1 MDNQIYKLP
10 FMKKVLVCIFFL
22 VSNQYLFAQADLTLT
37 INDFLNW
44 SPSVINQ
51 SNISNTILSLREK
64 SNNFQLIS
72 NVDTNAKILY
82 SPDGMDNFGPYID
95 SSSQFNLFNFSHWQY
110 IDILAWFG
118 GSAGTPILIPSKAW
132 VDAAHKNGVKVIG
145 TIFFAPTVYGGTQA
159 AVQSFLQKDI
169 NGNYIASSQLIAIA
183 NYYNFD
189 GWIFNCET
197 QINSATGADFSSFIN
212 QFDSSYNGEII
223 WYDAMLQN
231 GSISYQNKLNANNA
245 YFFQHSTGLF
255 TNYSWSQATTVASSN
270 TYALGLAR
278 SPFDVY
284 TGADMWPNRTAQ
296 PAFSNYTWIDKI
308 FPSGVAK
315 TSIALFATNFTF
327 NYGGFSTFNNDPA
340 DYASFYATERK
351 IFSGNDETPFAI
363 DNAWKGIG
371 NYIAARTTIKS
382 LPFSTDF
389 NTGHGLNYYSNGNV
403 LSSGSWHNMSHQ
415 SILPTWTFY
424 NSGINIDYDFND
436 AYNGGSSIILTSTTS
451 TGFFTIPLYSTDIVA
466 QTSGV
471 IGKLA
476 FKSSTAIDS
485 IGIQLQKSN
494 ATFTNIYFHPI
505 GNGTWENLLSSVV
518 GIGSNDTIVAMNL
531 LINSATPFTI
541 NLGGFEIN
549 SSLTGLNTLAN
560 KSATIL
566 KAYPNPSNGEVTF
579 SNLSNTDGKLSIF
592 DLKGSNVKFEPLL
605 AGELKK
611 IKFKENA
618 VYIYEFKSKSGS
630 TSGKIIVN

>member
-51 SNISNTILSLREK
+51 SNISNTILSRREK

-197 QINSATGADFSSFIN
+197 QINSSTGSDFSSFIN

-308 FPSGVAK
+308 FPGGVAK

-371 NYIAARTTIKS
+371 NYIAARTTITS

-451 TGFFTIPLYSTDIVA
+451 TGFFTIPLYSTEIVA

-549 SSLTGLNTLAN
+549 SSVTGLNTLAN
-560 KSATIL
+560 ENPPIL
-566 KAYPNPSNGEVTF
+566 QVYPNPSNGEISF
-579 SNLSNTDGKLSIF
+579 SNLSNRDGKLSIF
-592 DLKGSNVKFEPLL
+592 DLKGSEVKFESIIS
-605 AGELKK
+605 GKTSKLKL
-611 IKFKENA
+611 IRSA
-618 VYIYEFKSKSGS
+618 VYIYEFKTESGYK
-630 TSGKIIVN
+630 SGKIIIN

>member
-1 MDNQIYKLP
+1 M
-10 FMKKVLVCIFFL
+10 FFL
-22 VSNQYLFAQADLTLT
+22 ISNQFLFAQADLSLT
-37 INDFLNW
+37 IIDFLNW
-44 SPSVINQ
+44 NPSIINQ
-51 SNISNTILSLREK
+51 SNISYTTLNHREK
-64 SNNFQLIS
+64 SKNFQLIS

-145 TIFFAPTVYGGTQA
+145 TIFFAPAVYGGTQA

-169 NGNYIASSQLIAIA
+169 NGNYIASSQLMAIA

-197 QINSATGADFSSFIN
+197 QVNSTTGADFSSFIN
-212 QFDSSYNGEII
+212 QFDSSYNGEVI

-270 TYALGLAR
+270 TYALSLAR

-351 IFSGNDETPFAI
+351 IFSGNDENPFLI
-363 DNAWKGIG
+363 DLAWKGIG
-371 NYIAARTTIKS
+371 NYIAARTTITT

-389 NTGHGLNYYSNGNV
+389 NTGHGLNYYSNGIV
-403 LSSGSWHNMSHQ
+403 LSSGTWHNMSHQ

-424 NSGINIDYDFND
+424 NSSVNMDYDFND
-436 AYNGGSSIILTSTTS
+436 AYNGGSSIALSSTSLGGS
-451 TGFFTIPLYSTDIVA
+451 YNIPLYSTDIVT
-466 QTSGV
+466 QLNSLVGG
-471 IGKLA
+471 IA
-476 FKSSTAIDS
+476 FKSSSATIDS
-485 IGIQLQKSN
+485 IGVQLQSKNS
-494 ATFTNIYFHPI
+494 TFKNIYIHPTS
-505 GNGTWENLLSSVV
+505 NGSWENLQSLPTVINS
-518 GIGSNDTIVAMNL
+518 GDTIVALNL
-531 LINSATPFTI
+531 LLKSSGPFTI
-541 NLGGFEIN
+541 NIGKFEVKTITTGTEELIN
-549 SSLTGLNTLAN
+549 SS
-560 KSATIL
+560 SDIIQVF
-566 KAYPNPSNGEVTF
+566 PNPSFGEVQF
-579 SNLSNTDGKLSIF
+579 FNSSKSIGELSIF
-592 DLKGSNVKFEPLL
+592 DLRGVKVKFEPLL
-605 AGELKK
+605 ADEIKK

-618 VYIYEFKSKSGS
+618 VYIYEFKTKSGFK
-630 TSGKIIVN
+630 SGKIIVK